1 LEWIVSNKY
10 KMVFRGI
17 LILLYLKSLKLFI
30 YKCSLSFNGKKLN
43 DRFSKT
49 GIWLTIIWLTPY
61 RRQIILY
68 EKLK

>member
-1 LEWIVSNKY
+1 MHLFLRYFNLEWIVSNKY

-30 YKCSLSFNGKKLN
+30 YKCSLSFNSKKLN

-49 GIWLTIIWLTPY
+49 DIWLTIIWLTPY
-61 RRQIILY
+61 
-68 EKLK
+68 